1 MIIAVDFDGTLSMS
15 SYPDIGAPNLPLIN
29 LLKEKKEK
37 GVKLILWSCRVGER
51 LERAVKYCEAMGLN
65 FDAVNDNI
73 KEMKERYGTDCRKV
87 YADVYIDDAA
97 VKPEDFINRFKVN
110 ENPYGQVGVF

>member
-15 SYPDIGAPNLPLIN
+15 SYPDIGAPNIPLFN

-37 GVKLILWSCRVGER
+37 GAKLILWSCRVGER
-51 LERAVKYCEAMGLN
+51 LERAVKFCEAMGLT

-87 YADVYIDDAA
+87 YADLYIDDAS
-97 VKPEDFINRFKVN
+97 VKPSEYVVRFKKAD
-110 ENPYGQVGVF
+110 NPYGVVGVF

>member
-15 SYPDIGAPNLPLIN
+15 SYPDIGAPNIPLFN

-37 GVKLILWSCRVGER
+37 GAKLILWSCRVGER
-51 LERAVKYCEAMGLN
+51 LERAVKFCEAMGLT

-87 YADVYIDDAA
+87 YADVYIDDAS
-97 VKPEDFINRFKVN
+97 VKPSEYVVRFKKAD
-110 ENPYGQVGVF
+110 NPYGVVGVF

>member
-1 MIIAVDFDGTLSMS
+1 MIIAVDFDGTISLGAW
-15 SYPDIGAPNLPLIN
+15 PNVGAPNLPLIN
-29 LLKEKKEK
+29 LLKEKKAK
-37 GVKLILWSCRVGER
+37 GARLILWTNRTGE
-51 LERAVKYCEAMGLN
+51 LLDKATKYCEAVGLT
-65 FDAVNDNI
+65 FDAVNENLPDMVE
-73 KEMKERYGTDCRKV
+73 KFGTDCRKV